1 MYINCWLTLRRRPL
15 TPLLGYFISSLRFI
29 WPCIS
34 PADPRLPCTSSTDWG
49 ETSTVG
55 PLIGRDRDS
64 LKWLSSAD

>member
-1 MYINCWLTLRRRPL
+1 MNINCWLTLRRRPL

-34 PADPRLPCTSSTDWG
+34 PADPLLARTSSTDWG

-55 PLIGRDRDS
+55 L
-64 LKWLSSAD
+64 